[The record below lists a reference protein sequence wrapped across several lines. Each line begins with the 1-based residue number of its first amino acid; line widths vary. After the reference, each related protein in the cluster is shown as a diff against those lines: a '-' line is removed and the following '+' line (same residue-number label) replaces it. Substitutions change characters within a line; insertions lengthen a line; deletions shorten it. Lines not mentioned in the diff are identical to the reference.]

1 MRRSSAILFCDRS
14 LRHRRRLGSSN
25 KSMFRLGHD
34 DEHPLH
40 HHRWRRG
47 GTTIRRMSSTTV
59 TTARQA
65 RMLLGLSSNDDT
77 LEMVTLRK
85 AYFVAAK
92 QCHPDTFASSSAT
105 AADDEQGEQVGYDR
119 FLHVT
124 EAYELLAAQLATAAA
139 ASHHDRRFDGNN
151 TISKSEQESFRAEC
165 QRILGLSAEIVE
177 ECKRSHGFRQWL
189 QGNTDSA
196 YLWRDFLMQHGGLAP
211 RLNVK
216 TILEIAATGGGGGDR
231 EEPASQP
238 HLQRR
243 RRRQR

>member
-65 RMLLGLSSNDDT
+65 RMLLGLSSNDEA

-92 QCHPDTFASSSAT
+92 QCHPDTFSSSS
-105 AADDEQGEQVGYDR
+105 EQEEVGYER

-124 EAYELLAAQLATAAA
+124 EAYELLAAQLATAAT
-139 ASHHDRRFDGNN
+139 ASHHDRRFDDD
-151 TISKSEQESFRAEC
+151 TSISKSEQESFRAEC

-196 YLWRDFLMQHGGLAP
+196 YLLRDFLMQHGGLAP
-211 RLNVK
+211 RLNF
-216 TILEIAATGGGGGDR
+216 TQTPILEITATATGGGGG
-231 EEPASQP
+231 EAESASQP

-243 RRRQR
+243 RRLRR

>member
-1 MRRSSAILFCDRS
+1 M
-14 LRHRRRLGSSN
+14 
-25 KSMFRLGHD
+25 M
-34 DEHPLH
+34 
-40 HHRWRRG
+40 
-47 GTTIRRMSSTTV
+47 RRMSSTTV

-65 RMLLGLSSNDDT
+65 RSLLGLSSHNDT

-85 AYFVAAK
+85 AYCEAAK
-92 QCHPDTFASSSAT
+92 QCHPDTFASSS
-105 AADDEQGEQVGYDR
+105 EEEVGYER

-124 EAYELLAAQLATAAA
+124 EAYELLAAQLATAAT
-139 ASHHDRRFDGNN
+139 ASHHDRRFDDD
-151 TISKSEQESFRAEC
+151 TSISKSEQESFRAEC

-211 RLNVK
+211 RLNF
-216 TILEIAATGGGGGDR
+216 TQTPILEITATATGGGGG
-231 EEPASQP
+231 EAESASQP

-243 RRRQR
+243 RRLRR